1 MDAALALVAAVAFG
15 SSAVAIRIGQRRV
28 PDVAV
33 GSAAT
38 VGIALALALAVAAIA
53 APEPPD
59 LAALWPF
66 LLAGAAVPGATTF
79 LFQWAVQEAG
89 AARPTVVLGTTP
101 LVSVLLAAAFL
112 DEQLDAIVVA
122 GTLLVVAGAVVLA
135 RERGRPAH
143 VRVLGLVL
151 AGVCAALFA
160 FRDNVVR
167 AVARDVDAPPLHA
180 GAASLLGAAVAVAVY
195 LLLRRHDGGSVR
207 RALRPMLPAGLSL
220 GVAYLA
226 LVAAYDAGP
235 VTTVAPLVGTQP
247 LWAVLVASVVLG
259 RSEAVGARLV
269 GAAGLVVA
277 GGGLI
282 GAAR

>member
-1 MDAALALVAAVAFG
+1 VDAVLALVAAVSFG

-33 GSAAT
+33 GAVAT
-38 VGIALALALAVAAIA
+38 VGIALALAVSAAAIA
-53 APEPPD
+53 APERPD
-59 LAALWPF
+59 LGALWPF
-66 LLAGAAVPGATTF
+66 VLAGAAVPGATTF

-101 LVSVLLAAAFL
+101 LLSVLLAAAFL

-122 GTLLVVAGAVVLA
+122 GTLLVVGGAVVLA

-143 VRVLGLVL
+143 VRVLGFLL
-151 AGVCAALFA
+151 AGVCAAMFA
-160 FRDNVVR
+160 GRDIVVR
-167 AVARDVDAPPLHA
+167 AVARDVDVPPLHA
-180 GAASLLGAAVAVAVY
+180 GAGSLLGAAAAVVAY
-195 LLLRRHDGGSVR
+195 LLLRRQGGGSVR
-207 RALRPMLPAGLSL
+207 QALRPMLPAGLSL
-220 GVAYLA
+220 GIAYLA

-247 LWAVLVASVVLG
+247 LWAVLIASVVLR

-269 GAAGLVVA
+269 AAAALVVA